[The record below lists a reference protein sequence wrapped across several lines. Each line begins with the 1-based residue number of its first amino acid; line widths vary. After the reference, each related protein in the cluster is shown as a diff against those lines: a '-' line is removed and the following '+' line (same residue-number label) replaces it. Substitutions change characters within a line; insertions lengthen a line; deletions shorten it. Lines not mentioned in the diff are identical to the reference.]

1 MATRRLSPPKML
13 SKAEAEFLRGSKQAK
28 PQQLRYLRHC
38 VRKKIRALREN
49 DLPAIMAN
57 GWARDLFKDA
67 IEANSG
73 YAIES
78 NSAGKTYP
86 SETQD
91 LSGPGRIRTGDL
103 RRVRAQVTGSWC
115 HLLPNGPRTDCRKYR
130 QRRARSKVFWA
141 LPLGP
146 RPACRLEGGRPPSAS
161 RGP

>member
-1 MATRRLSPPKML
+1 ML

-38 VRKKIRALREN
+38 VKRKITALREN

-57 GWARDLFKDA
+57 DWAKDLFRDA

-78 NSAGKTYP
+78 NSAARTHP
-86 SETQD
+86 SGTQD

-103 RRVRAQVTGSWC
+103 RRVSSTRIDWDALARALQN
-115 HLLPNGPRTDCRKYR
+115 LLSTKH
-130 QRRARSKVFWA
+130 
-141 LPLGP
+141 
-146 RPACRLEGGRPPSAS
+146 PPTLAS
-161 RGP
+161 P